1 MSLTIKVP
9 IPDDLVPVLERK
21 ARSAGLEREEY
32 AGAILSRELNAPQTL
47 DEVLAAFREQV
58 SASGITD
65 PELDELFRTARDEAG
80 AQGTV

>member
-9 IPDDLVPVLERK
+9 IPDDLIPVLERK
-21 ARSAGLEREEY
+21 ARSVGLGREEY
-32 AGAILSRELNAPQTL
+32 VGILVSRELKSPQTL

-65 PELDELFRTARDEAG
+65 HELNELFNAARDETG
-80 AQGTV
+80 GQGKA